1 MLLVEFDPAS
11 NWYAA
16 ALTIAAAWIRTGGR
30 VFYPIIARPPDRIR
44 TQLAKLGMNVQELEK
59 SDVLQIWDAYSA
71 TLGQKSREKH
81 AFDSLKVADLSIFV
95 SKELMGKG
103 PTPNLL
109 RLIENASALARFN
122 EEKSW
127 TEWMLTRAFPVIAQ
141 ENSIGIRGII
151 KGIHSDWVYRQLE
164 GAANGIIEVK
174 VDEAAE
180 EPLSLMRIKNMQN
193 VRFDG
198 KWHKLRLLENFEVT
212 LEK

>member
-1 MLLVEFDPAS
+1 
-11 NWYAA
+11 
-16 ALTIAAAWIRTGGR
+16 
-30 VFYPIIARPPDRIR
+30 
-44 TQLAKLGMNVQELEK
+44 MNVQELEK
-59 SDVLQIWDAYSA
+59 NDVLQIWDGYSA

-95 SKELMGKG
+95 AKELMGRG

-127 TEWMLTRAFPVIAQ
+127 TEWMLTRALPVTVQ
-141 ENSIGIRGII
+141 ENSVGIRGII
-151 KGIHSDWVYRQLE
+151 KGIHSDWVYKQLE
-164 GAANGIIEVK
+164 GAANGIIEVR
-174 VDEAAE
+174 VDETAE

-198 KWHKLRLLENFEVT
+198 KWHKLKLLENFEVT
-212 LEK
+212 LEE